1 MEEVEV
7 RPLIVEAKRIGSLP
21 NVPVSDIADLPCS
34 PSPAKRC
41 SCADVSYKDLPDYS
55 IFDLTRIS
63 RDKASTLL
71 RNDIIKIEDLEPGV
85 VKLSKNQA
93 IQAALTKKKVRQVD
107 TENLKAK
114 LEEITYP
121 LYFLDYETYNFALPR
136 LDGFKPY
143 QHYVFQYSLHV
154 QDSPNAELQHHEF
167 LADTI
172 SIDSLTSLASSLR
185 SAIHRDGGSVLVWHR
200 QFEESRNGELG
211 ELLPEFRDFFLSLN
225 HRIFDL
231 EEVFKQQLI
240 MDYHFKGRSS
250 FKAIRRILCAQ
261 FSYTDLN
268 VQNGA
273 QAMYAWYEWVQG
285 TLNTELL
292 AYCKLD
298 TLAMVEI
305 LCEIARS

>member
-1 MEEVEV
+1 MQ
-7 RPLIVEAKRIGSLP
+7 RPAEAVTTSPESLVGIIDAFLDWT
-21 NVPVSDIADLPCS
+21 NRNRA
-34 PSPAKRC
+34 
-41 SCADVSYKDLPDYS
+41 PDTYEWYRYRLQR
-55 IFDLTRIS
+55 FV
-63 RDKASTLL
+63 DKYPDMRVSTL
-71 RNDIIKIEDLEPGV
+71 
-85 VKLSKNQA
+85 
-93 IQAALTKKKVRQVD
+93 
-107 TENLKAK
+107 
-114 LEEITYP
+114 
-121 LYFLDYETYNFALPR
+121 
-136 LDGFKPY
+136 KPY
-143 QHYVFQYSLHV
+143 HV
-154 QDSPNAELQHHEF
+154 DEWVSG
-167 LADTI
+167 
-172 SIDSLTSLASSLR
+172 LR